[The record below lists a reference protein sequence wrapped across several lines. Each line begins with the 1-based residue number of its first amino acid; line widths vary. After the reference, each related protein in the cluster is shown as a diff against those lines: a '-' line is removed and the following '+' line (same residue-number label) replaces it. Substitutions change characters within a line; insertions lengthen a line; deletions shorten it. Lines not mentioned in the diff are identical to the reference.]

1 MLTQHDFAQEV
12 TEMAGKQVDFPPDQR
27 HSPKLERNLVLVS
40 LVLIILVVIAIYTVG

>member
-1 MLTQHDFAQEV
+1 
-12 TEMAGKQVDFPPDQR
+12 MAGKQVDFPPDQR